1 MPPRSPTRFLAPG
14 ALIAVVVAV
23 FLVVSGGTG
32 GGSDPAPSAGTT
44 TEAVAATKKSKRKS
58 YTIRS
63 NDNLSSIAE
72 RYGVTVDRLVE
83 LNPKIDPQT
92 LRAGQRLRLR

>member
-14 ALIAVVVAV
+14 ALVAVVVAV
-23 FLVVSGGTG
+23 FLVVSGGMNGGTG
-32 GGSDPAPSAGTT
+32 SAPSAGTT
-44 TEAVAATKKSKRKS
+44 TEAVAATKKSTRKR

-72 RYGVTVDRLVE
+72 RFGVTVDRLVE

>member
-14 ALIAVVVAV
+14 ALLAVIVAV
-23 FLVVSGGTG
+23 FLVVSSGRD
-32 GGSDPAPSAGTT
+32 GGSDPAPVAGTT
-44 TEAVAATKKSKRKS
+44 TAATTTAKQPKRKT
-58 YTIRS
+58 YKIRS

-72 RYGVTVDRLVE
+72 RYGLTVDRLVE
-83 LNPKIDPQT
+83 LNPEIDPQA

>member
-14 ALIAVVVAV
+14 ALVAVVVAV
-23 FLVVSGGTG
+23 FLVVSGGMG
-32 GGSDPAPSAGTT
+32 GDSGSKPSAGTT
-44 TEAVAATKKSKRKS
+44 TEAAVATKKSTRKR
-58 YTIRS
+58 YTVRA

-83 LNPKIDPQT
+83 LNPKIDPQA

>member
-14 ALIAVVVAV
+14 ALVAVVVAV
-23 FLVVSGGTG
+23 FLVVSGGMG
-32 GGSDPAPSAGTT
+32 GDPGAAPSAGTT
-44 TEAVAATKKSKRKS
+44 TEAVATTKKSTRKR

-72 RYGVTVDRLVE
+72 RFGVTVDRLVE